1 MALEQDMMNQEP
13 QAPQEQGGAE
23 LSPEEEEDLDIAV
36 MLAQNIIDDGGISV
50 IDEAV
55 KSSKDP
61 GQVIGQFL
69 MQLVSQMSEQLPR
82 EVQFSPRI
90 FLAEG
95 GWLEEISDY
104 LQDQY
109 GVPQKDMDRAE
120 MFVAASAN
128 SMAQGQAQ
136 QAAQPAPQP
145 GAAPP
150 MPGGVV

>member
-1 MALEQDMMNQEP
+1 MALEQEMMNQEP
-13 QAPQEQGGAE
+13 QAPQEQGAE
-23 LSPEEEEDLDIAV
+23 LTPEEEEDLDIAV

-55 KSSKDP
+55 NSSKDP

-104 LQDQY
+104 LQEQY
-109 GVPQKDMDRAE
+109 NIPQKDMDRAE
-120 MFVAASAN
+120 IFVAASAN

-150 MPGGVV
+150 MPGGAV